1 MTDFWTRLDEVR
13 AANDILQ
20 HPFYVRWTKGEL
32 SRDELATYAGEYRH
46 AVEAIADASD
56 RAADLADAEA
66 ATGLRRHAAE
76 ERSHVEL
83 WDRFA
88 ESIGAHRAPG
98 PSEETAECV
107 AAWADP
113 DADLLES
120 LVTLYA
126 IEAAQPAISAT
137 KREGLVS
144 FYGIEPGSGTSYFDV
159 HAELDREHAAEG
171 RELIAA
177 RLDGANEQALLDR
190 GREAL
195 EGNWKLLDG
204 VERLNVPADAE

>member
-1 MTDFWTRLDEVR
+1 MTDFWTRLDDVR
-13 AANDILQ
+13 DANDILQ

-46 AVEAIADASD
+46 AVAAIADASD
-56 RAADLADAEA
+56 RAAGLADDA
-66 ATGLRRHAAE
+66 AAASLREHAAS
-76 ERSHVEL
+76 ERAHVEL

-88 ESIGAHRAPG
+88 DAVGTETAVE
-98 PSEETAECV
+98 PSPETAECV
-107 AAWADP
+107 TAWAGEDH
-113 DADLLES
+113 DLLES

-126 IEAAQPAISAT
+126 IEAAQPAVSAT
-137 KREGLVS
+137 KRDGLTR
-144 FYGIEPGSGTSYFDV
+144 FYGVEPGPGTSYFDV

-177 RLDGANEQALLDR
+177 RLDGADEQALIDCA
-190 GREAL
+190 REAL

-204 VERLNVPADAE
+204 VERMSVPADAE

>member
-13 AANDILQ
+13 VANDVLE

-32 SRDELATYAGEYRH
+32 SREELATYAGEYRH
-46 AVEAIADASD
+46 AVVAIADATD
-56 RAADLADAEA
+56 RAAGLADAGA
-66 ATGLRRHAAE
+66 AAALREHAAE
-76 ERSHVEL
+76 ERSHVQL
-83 WDRFA
+83 WDGFA
-88 ESIGAHRAPG
+88 ESVGADYAPG

-107 AAWADP
+107 ATWADP
-113 DADLLES
+113 KAGLLES

-144 FYGIEPGSGTSYFDV
+144 FYGIEPGAGTSYFDL

-177 RLDGANEQALLDR
+177 RLDGADEDALTDR
-190 GREAL
+190 VEAAL
-195 EGNWKLLDG
+195 RGNWRLLDG
-204 VERLNVPADAE
+204 VERLNASG